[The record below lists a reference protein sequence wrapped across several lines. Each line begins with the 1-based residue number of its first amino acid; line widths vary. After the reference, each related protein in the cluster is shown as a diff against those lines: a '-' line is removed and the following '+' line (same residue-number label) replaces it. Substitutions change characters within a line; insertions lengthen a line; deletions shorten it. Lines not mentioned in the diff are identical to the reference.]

1 MHEFP
6 EFMRSAANAVK
17 HTSRAGGM
25 EGYVWDGADGSQV
38 VLWHCRDGGRSEMHV
53 HDFDEYALVVSG
65 TCVSKVGDKT
75 VTLQPGD
82 ECYIPAGVPHDSIY
96 SADYRA
102 IDAFGAR
109 RVEREQA

>member
-6 EFMRSAANAVK
+6 EFMRNAANAVK
-17 HTSRAGGM
+17 RTSRAGGM

-38 VLWHCRDGGRSEMHV
+38 VLWHCRDGGRSEMHA
-53 HDFDEYALVVSG
+53 HDFDEYALVVQG
-65 TCVSKVGDKT
+65 TFTGTAGGKPVTVG
-75 VTLQPGD
+75 PGD
-82 ECYIPAGVPHDSIY
+82 ECFIPAGVPHDGEY